1 MEKFFHLK
9 ENGTTVST
17 EVMAGLT
24 TFFAMSYIIIVNPQ
38 ILSQTGMPWGGVFL
52 ATIIA
57 AIAGT
62 LVMGLFANVPY
73 PSINN
78 GLHSIIASPVSVL
91 S

>member
-38 ILSQTGMPWGGVFL
+38 ILSQTGMPWG
-52 ATIIA
+52 
-57 AIAGT
+57 
-62 LVMGLFANVPY
+62 
-73 PSINN
+73 
-78 GLHSIIASPVSVL
+78 L
-91 S
+91 SLIHI